1 MRPGHYDTFASD
13 YAADNESNLV
23 NSHYERPAMLKLLGD
38 VNGEKVLDAGCGAGP
53 LAAELGSRGAIVS
66 GFDASSEMIA
76 IARRKLGP
84 AVDLRV
90 AELGAKLAYSD
101 DSFDCVAASLVLH
114 YLEDWG
120 PALAELHRVL
130 RPGGRLVLS
139 VHHPFVYRLMFPER
153 DYFVTAEWSSTST
166 FMGTEVELT
175 YWHRPLHAM
184 MGAFAEAGFEVA
196 ALDEPPISANT
207 PRQLIPPHL
216 GGRRSFLSFIFFDL
230 RK

>member
-1 MRPGHYDTFASD
+1 MRPGHYDTFASH

-38 VNGEKVLDAGCGAGP
+38 VSGEKVLDAGCGAGP
-53 LAAELGSRGAIVS
+53 LAAELGSKGAIVS

-84 AVDLRV
+84 SVDLRV
-90 AELGAKLAYSD
+90 EELGAELPYSNE
-101 DSFDCVAASLVLH
+101 SFDCVAASLVLH

-130 RPGGRLVLS
+130 RQRGRLVLS

-153 DYFVTAEWSSTST
+153 DYFATAEWTSTST
-166 FMGTEVELT
+166 FMGTDAELT

-184 MGAFAEAGFEVA
+184 TSAFAEAGFEVVT
-196 ALDEPPISANT
+196 LDEPPISANT
-207 PRQLIPPHL
+207 PRRLISPHL
-216 GGRRSFLSFIFFDL
+216 GDRRSFLSFIFFEL
-230 RK
+230 RR